1 MNSTTIKKYSKYSV
15 PDLIKKATIKFNKFI
30 RERDNGLPC
39 ISCGTHTELQAGH
52 FYSGGHYSCLKFNE
66 NNVHG
71 QCKRC
76 NYFLSG
82 NLNEYRKNL
91 VKRIGQPGID
101 ELDRIA
107 ALYKRNGFKWDRF
120 SIIEIIENI

>member
-1 MNSTTIKKYSKYSV
+1 MNIEKYSKYSV
-15 PDLIKKATIKFNKFI
+15 PELIKKATLKFNKFI
-30 RERDNGLPC
+30 RLRDHGKPC
-39 ISCGTHTELQAGH
+39 ISCGSYTELQAGH
-52 FYSGGHYSCLKFNE
+52 FYSGGHYSCLRFNE

-91 VKRIGQPGID
+91 VKKIGKEGID

-107 ALYKRNGFKWDRF
+107 AQYKRIHHKWDRF
-120 SIIEIIENI
+120 TLIEIIEKYR